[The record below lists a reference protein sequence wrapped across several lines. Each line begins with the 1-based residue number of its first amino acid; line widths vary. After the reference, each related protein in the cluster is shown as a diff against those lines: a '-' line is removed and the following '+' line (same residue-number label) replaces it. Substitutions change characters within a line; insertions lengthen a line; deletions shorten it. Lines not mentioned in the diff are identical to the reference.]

1 MKISKALSLL
11 AFPLLFLLLLL
22 LTVVFWSEL
31 WTLFS
36 SPQTLREW
44 IRGTGIVAPLVFVAV
59 QAFQVVF
66 FFIPGEIPQVA
77 GGYMFGLWLGT
88 ILSLVG
94 ITVGATFN
102 FIITRLLGVPF
113 VNALFT
119 ADKVERARRIANSPT
134 ARLSFFLFFL
144 IPGIPKDILCY
155 VAGLSV
161 MRLPVFLFFSTLGR
175 IPGIIGSA
183 LIGDA
188 AADRRWILAGTIF
201 FVAALLFVFG
211 FLFRERIQRLLEG
224 IGRRAKSPRKDL
236 ESGNPGGQPESPET

>member
-1 MKISKALSLL
+1 MTIRRVLSIL
-11 AFPLLFLLLLL
+11 AFPLLFLALLV
-22 LTVVFWSEL
+22 LTILFWSEL

-44 IRGTGIVAPLVFVAV
+44 IRATGVIAPLVFVAV
-59 QAFQVVF
+59 QALQVVF

-77 GGYMFGLWLGT
+77 GGYMFGLWMGT
-88 ILSLVG
+88 FLSLIG
-94 ITVGATFN
+94 IILGATFN
-102 FIITRLLGVPF
+102 FLIARLLGVPF
-113 VNALFT
+113 VNVLFS
-119 ADKVERARRIANSPT
+119 AQKVEGARRITRSPK

-161 MRLPVFLFFSTLGR
+161 MRLHVFLFFSTLGR

-201 FVAALLFVFG
+201 FVAVVLFIVG
-211 FLFRERIQRLLEG
+211 FLFREQIQRLLEQL
-224 IGRRAKSPRKDL
+224 GRRRRVRNKDS
-236 ESGNPGGQPESPET
+236 ESYHSGGQPKGPET

>member
-1 MKISKALSLL
+1 MTIRKILSLL

-22 LTVVFWSEL
+22 LTVVFWNEL
-31 WTLFS
+31 WALFS
-36 SPQTLREW
+36 SPQRLREW
-44 IRGTGIVAPLVFVAV
+44 IRGTGIIAPLVFVAV

-88 ILSLVG
+88 LLSLVG
-94 ITVGATFN
+94 ITLGATFN
-102 FIITRLLGVPF
+102 FVIARLLGVPF
-113 VNALFT
+113 VNVLFSEE
-119 ADKVERARRIANSPT
+119 KVERARRVASSPT

-161 MRLPVFLFFSTLGR
+161 MRLHLFLLFSTFGR

-211 FLFRERIQRLLEG
+211 FFFRERIQRLLEG
-224 IGRRAKSPRKDL
+224 LGRRGKGKDL
-236 ESGNPGGQPESPET
+236 ESGHSGGQPQSPET

>member
-1 MKISKALSLL
+1 ML
-11 AFPLLFLLLLL
+11 AFPLLFILLLV

-44 IRGTGIVAPLVFVAV
+44 IRSTGVIAPLVFVLV

-66 FFIPGEIPQVA
+66 FFVPGEIPQVA
-77 GGYMFGLWLGT
+77 GGYMFGLWTGT
-88 ILSLVG
+88 LLSLAG
-94 ITVGATFN
+94 ITLGAAFN
-102 FIITRLLGVPF
+102 FVISRLLGVPF
-113 VNALFT
+113 VGVLFS
-119 ADKVERARRIANSPT
+119 AEKVERARRIATSPKV
-134 ARLSFFLFFL
+134 RLSFFLFFL

-161 MRLPVFLFFSTLGR
+161 MKLHIFLLFSTLGR
-175 IPGIIGSA
+175 IPGIMGSA

-201 FVAALLFVFG
+201 FVAAVLFVLG
-211 FLFRERIQRLLEG
+211 FLFRDRIQRLLEG
-224 IGRRAKSPRKDL
+224 LGRRGRVRSKDL
-236 ESGNPGGQPESPET
+236 

>member
-1 MKISKALSLL
+1 MTFRKTLSML
-11 AFPLLFLLLLL
+11 AFPLLFILLLV
-22 LTVVFWSEL
+22 LTVVFWSDL

-36 SPQTLREW
+36 SPETLREW
-44 IRGTGIVAPLVFVAV
+44 IRGTGVIAPLVFVVV

-77 GGYMFGLWLGT
+77 GGYMFGLWMGT
-88 ILSLVG
+88 LLSLLG
-94 ITVGATFN
+94 ISLGATFN
-102 FIITRLLGVPF
+102 FLIARLLGVPF
-113 VNALFT
+113 VNVLFS
-119 ADKVERARRIANSPT
+119 AEKVERTRRIAGSPK
-134 ARLSFFLFFL
+134 AKLSFFLLFL

-161 MRLPVFLFFSTLGR
+161 MKLPVFLIFSTLGR

-201 FVAALLFVFG
+201 FVAAVLFVFG
-211 FLFRERIQRLLEG
+211 FLFRERIQRLLEK
-224 IGRRAKSPRKDL
+224 IGRRRRGSRKI
-236 ESGNPGGQPESPET
+236 

>member
-1 MKISKALSLL
+1 MTTRKALSLL

-22 LTVVFWSEL
+22 MTVLFWSEL

-44 IRGTGIVAPLVFVAV
+44 IRGTGVIAPLVFVAV

-77 GGYMFGLWLGT
+77 GGYMFGLWMGT
-88 ILSLVG
+88 VLSLVG
-94 ITVGATFN
+94 ITLGATFN
-102 FIITRLLGVPF
+102 FVIARFLGVPF
-113 VNALFT
+113 VNVLFSSE
-119 ADKVERARRIANSPT
+119 KVERARRIAGSPT

-161 MRLPVFLFFSTLGR
+161 MRLYIFLLFSTLGR

-201 FVAALLFVFG
+201 FVAAFLFVFG
-211 FLFRERIQRLLEG
+211 FLFRDRIQRLLEG
-224 IGRRAKSPRKDL
+224 LGRRGKGTGKDL
-236 ESGNPGGQPESPET
+236 ESGHSGGQPKSPET

>member
-1 MKISKALSLL
+1 ML
-11 AFPLLFLLLLL
+11 AFPLLFILLLV
-22 LTVVFWSEL
+22 LTVVFWSDL

-36 SPQTLREW
+36 SPETLREW
-44 IRGTGIVAPLVFVAV
+44 IRGTGVIAPLVFVVV

-77 GGYMFGLWLGT
+77 GGYMFGLWMGT
-88 ILSLVG
+88 LLSLLG
-94 ITVGATFN
+94 ISLGATFN
-102 FIITRLLGVPF
+102 FLIARLLGVPF
-113 VNALFT
+113 VNVLFS
-119 ADKVERARRIANSPT
+119 AEKVERTRRIAGSPK
-134 ARLSFFLFFL
+134 AKLSFFLLFL

-161 MRLPVFLFFSTLGR
+161 MKLPVFLIFSTLGR

-201 FVAALLFVFG
+201 FVAAVLFVFG
-211 FLFRERIQRLLEG
+211 FLFRERIQRLLEK
-224 IGRRAKSPRKDL
+224 IGRRRRGSRKI
-236 ESGNPGGQPESPET
+236 

>member
-1 MKISKALSLL
+1 MTFRKTLSML
-11 AFPLLFLLLLL
+11 AFPLLFVLLLV
-22 LTVVFWSEL
+22 LTVVFWSDL

-36 SPQTLREW
+36 SPETLRQW
-44 IRGTGIVAPLVFVAV
+44 IRGTGVIAPLVFVVV

-77 GGYMFGLWLGT
+77 GGYMFGLWMGT
-88 ILSLVG
+88 LLSLLG
-94 ITVGATFN
+94 ISLGATFN
-102 FIITRLLGVPF
+102 FLIARLLGIPF
-113 VNALFT
+113 VNVLFS
-119 ADKVERARRIANSPT
+119 AEKVERTRRIAGSPK
-134 ARLSFFLFFL
+134 AKLSFFLFFL

-161 MRLPVFLFFSTLGR
+161 MKLPVFLIFSTLGR

-201 FVAALLFVFG
+201 FVAAVLFVFG
-211 FLFRERIQRLLEG
+211 FLFRERIQRLLEK
-224 IGRRAKSPRKDL
+224 IGHRRRGSRKI
-236 ESGNPGGQPESPET
+236 

>member
-1 MKISKALSLL
+1 MTTRKALSLL

-22 LTVVFWSEL
+22 MTVLFWSEL

-44 IRGTGIVAPLVFVAV
+44 IRGTGVIAPLVFVAV

-77 GGYMFGLWLGT
+77 GGYMFGLWTGT
-88 ILSLVG
+88 LLSLVG
-94 ITVGATFN
+94 ITLGATFN
-102 FIITRLLGVPF
+102 FVISRLLGVPF
-113 VNALFT
+113 VNVLFSPE
-119 ADKVERARRIANSPT
+119 KVERARRITHFPKV
-134 ARLSFFLFFL
+134 RLSFFLFFL

-161 MRLPVFLFFSTLGR
+161 MRLHLFLLFSTLGR
-175 IPGIIGSA
+175 LPGILGSA

-201 FVAALLFVFG
+201 FIAVVLFIFG

-224 IGRRAKSPRKDL
+224 LGRRRKGRRKDL
-236 ESGNPGGQPESPET
+236 QPHHSGRQPEGPET

>member
-1 MKISKALSLL
+1 ML
-11 AFPLLFLLLLL
+11 AFPLLFVLLLV
-22 LTVVFWSEL
+22 LTVVFWSDL

-36 SPQTLREW
+36 SPETLRQW
-44 IRGTGIVAPLVFVAV
+44 IRGTGVIAPLVFVVV

-77 GGYMFGLWLGT
+77 GGYMFGLWMGT
-88 ILSLVG
+88 LLSLLG
-94 ITVGATFN
+94 ISLGATFN
-102 FIITRLLGVPF
+102 FLIARLLGIPF
-113 VNALFT
+113 VNVLFS
-119 ADKVERARRIANSPT
+119 AEKVERTRRIAGSPK
-134 ARLSFFLFFL
+134 AKLSFFLFFL

-161 MRLPVFLFFSTLGR
+161 MKLPVFLIFSTLGR

-201 FVAALLFVFG
+201 FVAAVLFVFG
-211 FLFRERIQRLLEG
+211 FLFRERIQRLLEK
-224 IGRRAKSPRKDL
+224 IGHRRRGSRKI
-236 ESGNPGGQPESPET
+236 

>member
-1 MKISKALSLL
+1 ML
-11 AFPLLFLLLLL
+11 AFPLLFVLLLV
-22 LTVVFWSEL
+22 LTVVFWSDL

-36 SPQTLREW
+36 SPETLRQW
-44 IRGTGIVAPLVFVAV
+44 IRGTGVIAPLVFVVV

-77 GGYMFGLWLGT
+77 GGYMFGLWMGT
-88 ILSLVG
+88 LLSLLG
-94 ITVGATFN
+94 ISLGATFN
-102 FIITRLLGVPF
+102 FLIARLLGVPF
-113 VNALFT
+113 VNILFS
-119 ADKVERARRIANSPT
+119 AEKVERTRRIAGSPK
-134 ARLSFFLFFL
+134 AKLSFFLFFL

-161 MRLPVFLFFSTLGR
+161 MKLPVFLIFSTLGR

-201 FVAALLFVFG
+201 FVAAVLFVFG
-211 FLFRERIQRLLEG
+211 FLFRERIQRLLEK
-224 IGRRAKSPRKDL
+224 IGHRRRGSRKI
-236 ESGNPGGQPESPET
+236 